1 MRARRGRRGS
11 RSATRSGETG
21 SIPAGA
27 ADACQTE
34 RVTTFLWL
42 LVAWGTAFAISIV
55 PAFMPPMWA
64 VLTAFR
70 VGAGVPLVPL
80 AIGGAVAGALGRLVL
95 AQLTRWM
102 APHLPERSRRNAEAL
117 GAWFDRRSRGRRGAA
132 VAYAAAYTAG
142 PFPSNALFI
151 AAGAGRIPRPRLRWL
166 RSGPPGH
173 RHVVVWVGATAAS
186 NARELLSGTFT
197 NWWSLAL
204 QLAGVAVI
212 LAVFRLPWARWLMRD
227 GGVDE

>member
-1 MRARRGRRGS
+1 M
-11 RSATRSGETG
+11 
-21 SIPAGA
+21 
-27 ADACQTE
+27 
-34 RVTTFLWL
+34 TTFLWL
-42 LVAWGTAFAISIV
+42 LVAWVTAFAISIV

-70 VGAGVPLVPL
+70 VGTGVPLVPL
-80 AIGGAVAGALGRLVL
+80 AVGGAVGGALGRFVL
-95 AQLTRWM
+95 AELTRWM
-102 APHLPERSRRNAEAL
+102 APRLPERSRRNAEAL
-117 GAWFDRRSRGRRGAA
+117 GAWFDRHSRRRRGAA

-151 AAGAGRIPRPRLRWL
+151 AAGAGRIPAAPLALGYGLAHLVTDLLW
-166 RSGPPGH
+166 
-173 RHVVVWVGATAAS
+173 VWVGATAAGS
-186 NARELLSGTFT
+186 ARELLSGTFT

-227 GGVDE
+227 EVAAQRRPGP

>member
-1 MRARRGRRGS
+1 M
-11 RSATRSGETG
+11 
-21 SIPAGA
+21 
-27 ADACQTE
+27 
-34 RVTTFLWL
+34 TTFLWL
-42 LVAWGTAFAISIV
+42 LVAWGTAFAISVV

-151 AAGAGRIPRPRLRWL
+151 AAGAGRISAAPLALGYGLTHLVTDLLW
-166 RSGPPGH
+166 
-173 RHVVVWVGATAAS
+173 VWVGATAAGS
-186 NARELLSGTFT
+186 ARELLSGTFT
-197 NWWSLAL
+197 DWWSLAL
-204 QLAGVAVI
+204 QLAGVVVI

-227 GGVDE
+227 GEAAE

>member
-1 MRARRGRRGS
+1 M
-11 RSATRSGETG
+11 
-21 SIPAGA
+21 
-27 ADACQTE
+27 
-34 RVTTFLWL
+34 TTFLWL
-42 LVAWGTAFAISIV
+42 LLAWGTAFAISVV

-117 GAWFDRRSRGRRGAA
+117 GAWFDRRSRGRHGAA

-151 AAGAGRIPRPRLRWL
+151 AAGAGRIPAAPLALGYGLTHLVTDLLW
-166 RSGPPGH
+166 
-173 RHVVVWVGATAAS
+173 VWVGATAAGS
-186 NARELLSGTFT
+186 ARELLSGTFT
-197 NWWSLAL
+197 DWWSLAL
-204 QLAGVAVI
+204 QLAGVVVI

-227 GGVDE
+227 GEAAE

>member
-1 MRARRGRRGS
+1 M
-11 RSATRSGETG
+11 
-21 SIPAGA
+21 
-27 ADACQTE
+27 
-34 RVTTFLWL
+34 TTFLWL

-70 VGAGVPLVPL
+70 VGTGVPLVPL
-80 AIGGAVAGALGRLVL
+80 AIGGAVGGALGRLVL
-95 AQLTRWM
+95 AELTRWL
-102 APHLPERSRRNAEAL
+102 APRLPERSRRNAEAL
-117 GAWFDRRSRGRRGAA
+117 GAWFERRSKRRRGAA

-142 PFPSNALFI
+142 PFPGNALFI
-151 AAGAGRIPRPRLRWL
+151 AAGAGRIPAAPLALGYGLAHLVTDMLW
-166 RSGPPGH
+166 
-173 RHVVVWVGATAAS
+173 VWVGATAAS